1 MTGQTCY
8 WATMKPSEQM
18 VRFIREKAKEKGLNT
33 AALAGA
39 VGTSRPELKHVLSG
53 NAPLTVDL
61 LVSLAEAL
69 QLGPS
74 DLASAGMLM
83 MEDEHSDGEP
93 ALAPVRKRSA
103 LTDLPTLDPY
113 GNHAEQILRLGFAL
127 GCDIHIVLHSE
138 RLEGTGVPDATIEQ
152 FPDLMPIKLDAEYH
166 HHNDPRFTPDGVQL
180 VLSFDA
186 LYTAVLPWEAFAQI
200 TLIPIEPELGD
211 VPEPPAGQHPHLRLV
226 D

>member
-1 MTGQTCY
+1 
-8 WATMKPSEQM
+8 MKPSEQL
-18 VRFIREKAKEKGLNT
+18 VRFIREKAQEKGLNT
-33 AALAGA
+33 AALAAA
-39 VGTSRPELKHVLSG
+39 VDMSRPELKHVLAG

-61 LVSLAEAL
+61 LVGLSAAL
-69 QLGPS
+69 DLGPE
-74 DLASAGMLM
+74 DLAAVGMSVTDDVDPEANKSSALT
-83 MEDEHSDGEP
+83 P
-93 ALAPVRKRSA
+93 IRKRQA

-127 GCDIHIVLHSE
+127 GCDIHLVLHSE
-138 RLEGTGVPDATIEQ
+138 RLEGTGVPDDTIEQ

-166 HHNDPRFTPDGVQL
+166 HPNDPRFTPDGVQL

-186 LYTAVLPWEAFAQI
+186 LYTAILPWEAFAQI

-211 VPEPPAGQHPHLRLV
+211 VPEPPSGQHPHLRLI

>member
-1 MTGQTCY
+1 
-8 WATMKPSEQM
+8 MKPSEQM
-18 VRFIREKAKEKGLNT
+18 VRFIREKAREKGLNT

-39 VGTSRPELKHVLSG
+39 VGISRPELKHVLAGS
-53 NAPLTVDL
+53 APLTVDL
-61 LVSLAEAL
+61 LVGLAGAL
-69 QLGPS
+69 DLGPE
-74 DLASAGMLM
+74 DLASASMSLPDS
-83 MEDEHSDGEP
+83 DETPDDVRP
-93 ALAPVRKRSA
+93 LTPVRKRQS

-127 GCDIHIVLHSE
+127 GCDVHIVLHSE

-186 LYTAVLPWEAFAQI
+186 LYTAILPWEAFAQI

-211 VPEPPAGQHPHLRLV
+211 VPEPPSGQHPHLRLV

>member
-1 MTGQTCY
+1 
-8 WATMKPSEQM
+8 MKPSEQM
-18 VRFIREKAKEKGLNT
+18 VRFIREKAQEKGLNT

-39 VGTSRPELKHVLSG
+39 IGISRPELKQVLAG
-53 NAPLTVDL
+53 KAPLTVDM
-61 LVSLAEAL
+61 LVSLGGAL
-69 QLGPS
+69 ELGPE
-74 DLASAGMLM
+74 DLASAGMSIPDA
-83 MEDEHSDGEP
+83 EDAGLDDAGVLS
-93 ALAPVRKRSA
+93 PVRKRQS
-103 LTDLPTLDPY
+103 LTDLQPLDPY

-127 GCDIHIVLHSE
+127 GCDIHIVLNSD

-180 VLSFDA
+180 VLSFDT

-211 VPEPPAGQHPHLRLV
+211 VPEPPSGQHPHLRLV

>member
-1 MTGQTCY
+1 
-8 WATMKPSEQM
+8 MKPSEQM
-18 VRFIREKAKEKGLNT
+18 VRFIREKAQEKGLNT

-39 VGTSRPELKHVLSG
+39 VGISRPELKHVLAG
-53 NAPLTVDL
+53 HAPLTVDM
-61 LVSLAEAL
+61 LV
-69 QLGPS
+69 G
-74 DLASAGMLM
+74 LASALELGPEDITSAGMAFADAAGE
-83 MEDEHSDGEP
+83 EDEP
-93 ALAPVRKRSA
+93 ASILTPVRKRQS

-138 RLEGTGVPDATIEQ
+138 RLEGAGVPDSTIDQ
-152 FPDLMPIKLDAEYH
+152 FPDLMPLKLDAEYH
-166 HHNDPRFTPDGVQL
+166 HHNDPQFMPNGVQL

-211 VPEPPAGQHPHLRLV
+211 VPEPPTGQHPHLRLV

>member
-1 MTGQTCY
+1 
-8 WATMKPSEQM
+8 MKPSEQM
-18 VRFIREKAKEKGLNT
+18 VRFIRAKAKEKGLNT

-39 VGTSRPELKHVLSG
+39 VGISRPELKHVLSG

-61 LVSLAEAL
+61 LVDLAGAL
-69 QLGPS
+69 DLGPA
-74 DLASAGMLM
+74 DLASVGMAEIDDSAAEGDRL
-83 MEDEHSDGEP
+83 
-93 ALAPVRKRSA
+93 LTPVRKRQA

-138 RLEGTGVPDATIEQ
+138 RLEDTGVPNATIEQ

-166 HHNDPRFTPDGVQL
+166 HHNDPQFTPDGVQL

-211 VPEPPAGQHPHLRLV
+211 VPDPPPGQHPHLRLV